1 MKLLFLKLLEK
12 KTRLHNLYR
21 IIFYTGL
28 YIQNFARHVD
38 MQFDQY
44 FFAHKPIFLHCKL
57 LSFILQEV
65 YLINIFILT
74 WRR

>member
-44 FFAHKPIFLHCKL
+44 FFAHKPIFYIVNFSRLFYKK
-57 LSFILQEV
+57 FI
-65 YLINIFILT
+65 
-74 WRR
+74 